1 LNIHSGYL
9 LFAALA
15 IGILVLGG
23 LMLKFAAAVL
33 RVEARS
39 VIRCSAAIFI
49 CQVITVGLTIGLPK
63 LDPTQ
68 QFAAKAVGFSL
79 VFGVLLDAGWWKSGV
94 LGLIFAALIWFRF
107 GPVR

>member
-9 LFAALA
+9 LFAALV

-23 LMLKFAAAVL
+23 LMFKFAAAVL
-33 RVEARS
+33 RVEERS
-39 VIRCSAAIFI
+39 VVRCIAAIFI
-49 CQVITVGLTIGLPK
+49 CQMITVGLMIAFPK
-63 LDPTQ
+63 LDPAH
-68 QFAAKAVGFSL
+68 QFAAKAVGFAL
-79 VFGVLLDAGWWKSGV
+79 VFGVLLDAGWWKAVV